1 LTDIVRVAD
10 EYYVRASSALADDRT
25 RVLKSGDTFLVA
37 NRFGDIEDLGISQ
50 FGLFHAESRH
60 LSRFTMRVNQQQPL
74 LLGSTVREDNAFLSV
89 DVTNMD
95 SSRSNQTNGGVPRGT
110 VHIFRSQF
118 LTQACRYEHVRALN
132 YGLSPVHL
140 TLSFQF
146 DADFA
151 DIFEVRGTKRER
163 RGERLPDLIDGNAAI
178 LSYKGLDNVLRRTR
192 VEFSPHPGSLTTSE
206 ASFSVT
212 LEPKQETSVYCT
224 VACLR
229 DAATNCVAPFQ
240 TAFRTVQ
247 HEFDRPHSD
256 EAVITTSRESFNS
269 WLVRSSA
276 DLRMLIEGNPEGP
289 YPYAGV
295 PWFSTVF
302 GRDGIITA
310 MECLWTSPRI
320 AESVL
325 KYLAETQA
333 TQEIPEQDAEPG
345 KILHE
350 MRRGEMAVTK
360 EVPFAR
366 YYGSVDS
373 TPLFVML
380 AGAYYQRT
388 GDLALIRGIWPNVK
402 RALQWIETYGDRDR
416 DGFVEYE
423 QRSSK
428 GLTQQGWKDS
438 QDSVFHSD
446 GRLADAPIALC
457 EVQGYVYAAQ
467 RAGAQLA
474 RALRESELAAKLDAS
489 AENLKAKFEDAFWCE
504 EIGSYALALDGQ
516 KKQCRVRASNAGHAL
531 FCAIASKE
539 RAEVAANSLMSEH
552 SFCGW
557 GVRTVAACESRYN
570 PMSYHNGSV
579 WPHDNAIIALGF
591 SHYGLQNHVAK
602 IVDGLHEASRYVEL
616 HRLPELFCGFHRRPE
631 TSGPTLYPVAC
642 SPQAWAAG
650 SVYMLVQACLGLSI
664 RAPERQICFT
674 RSALPSS
681 LTEIRVQNLQIADA
695 SVDLSIQ
702 RVGAAT
708 KVEILRKTGD
718 IEIVEAI

>member
-37 NRFGDIEDLGISQ
+37 NRYGDIEDLGISQ
-50 FGLFHAESRH
+50 FGLFHVESRH
-60 LSRFTMRVNQQQPL
+60 LSRFTMRINQQTPL
-74 LLGSTVREDNAFLSV
+74 LLGSTVRDDNAFLSV
-89 DVTNMD
+89 DVTNGD
-95 SSRSNQTNGGVPRGT
+95 STPSGSTNDDVPRGT

-118 LTQACRYEHVRALN
+118 LIQGCRYEHIRVLN
-132 YGLSPVHL
+132 YGLTPVRL
-140 TLSFQF
+140 TLLFQF

-151 DIFEVRGTKRER
+151 DIFEVRGTKRAR
-163 RGERLPDLIDGNAAI
+163 RGERLPDHIDGNAAI
-178 LSYKGLDNVLRRTR
+178 LSYKGLDGVFRRTR
-192 VEFSPHPGSLTTSE
+192 IEFSPRPASLTAHQ
-206 ASFSVT
+206 ASYSVVFA
-212 LEPKQETSVYCT
+212 PQQESSIFCT
-224 VACLR
+224 VACQR
-229 DAATNCVAPFQ
+229 DAATNGVAPFE
-240 TAFRTVQ
+240 TAYRAVQ
-247 HEFDRPHSD
+247 RELERPHS
-256 EAVITTSRESFNS
+256 EECVITTFSESFNA
-269 WLVRSSA
+269 WLDRSGA

-310 MECLWTSPRI
+310 LECLWTSPRI

-333 TQEIPEQDAEPG
+333 TEEIPEQDAEPG

-360 EVPFAR
+360 EVPFGR

-380 AGAYYQRT
+380 AGAYYHRT
-388 GDLALIRGIWPNVK
+388 GDLKFIREIWPNIK
-402 RALQWIETYGDRDR
+402 RALNWIETYGDRDR

-438 QDSVFHSD
+438 QDSVFHAD

-457 EVQGYVYAAQ
+457 EVQGYAYAAK
-467 RAGAQLA
+467 RAGSLLA
-474 RALRESELAAKLDAS
+474 GILQEPDLAAKLDSDAQ
-489 AENLKAKFEDAFWCE
+489 NLKAKFDEAFWCE
-504 EIGSYALALDGQ
+504 EIGSYALALDGN

-531 FCAIASKE
+531 FTGIAVPQH
-539 RAEVAANSLMSEH
+539 AEATANSLMNDH

-557 GVRTVAACESRYN
+557 GVRTVAACEARYN

-579 WPHDNAIIALGF
+579 WPHDNAMIGLGF
-591 SHYGLQNHVAK
+591 SNYGLQQHVVR
-602 IVDGLHEASRYVEL
+602 IIEGLHEASRYVEL

-631 TSGPTLYPVAC
+631 TNGPTLYPVAC
-642 SPQAWAAG
+642 SPQAWSAG
-650 SVYMLVQACLGLSI
+650 SVYMLVQACLGLTV
-664 RAPERQICFT
+664 RAPERQVCFT
-674 RSALPSS
+674 RPSLPSN
-681 LTEIRVQNLQIADA
+681 LTEIRVQNLRIADA
-695 SVDLSIQ
+695 QIDFVVR
-702 RVGAAT
+702 RVGASVKT
-708 KVEILRKTGD
+708 EILRKAGN
-718 IEIVEAI
+718 IEVVEAI